1 MFWILLVLASH
12 VCWSVENVY
21 TKIVIGSKFKN
32 PYIFLIFLTL
42 LSVVVLP
49 FVDSKYIFLP
59 PMGTVWWLLL
69 ASLFYTLSGIPYV
82 KAMEI
87 EEVTRINILWNAIPV
102 FSLGLSWAI
111 IGDKLSGM
119 ELLAMFFLLSGAVL
133 ASIKKGGSIFK
144 MSAAFWLMLLSCA
157 LYAGYALI
165 VRYLSKSFQFPSI
178 FFWVIVFDA
187 VLINFAFLI
196 KKNRQDFAQTV
207 RTSSKGFLLSFLVI
221 VGIGSLGLFLN
232 QWALS
237 LKPGALVYSFE
248 GFQLLLVFGMAV
260 FIAKFSPNLL
270 EEAVDKN
277 NLTLKILAFIVIMV
291 GIILLSV

>member
-21 TKIVIGSKFKN
+21 TKIVVGSKFKN
-32 PYIFLIFLTL
+32 PYIFWVFLTL
-42 LSVVVLP
+42 LSVMVLP
-49 FVDSKYIFLP
+49 FVDSKYVFLP

-69 ASLFYTLSGIPYV
+69 ASICYTLSGIPYV
-82 KAMEI
+82 RAMQI

-119 ELLAMFFLLSGAVL
+119 ELLAMFFLLLGAVL
-133 ASIKKGGSIFK
+133 ASIKKGKSIFK
-144 MSAAFWLMLLSCA
+144 LSAAFWLMLLSCA
-157 LYAGYALI
+157 LYACYALI

-178 FFWVIVFDA
+178 FFWVVVFDA
-187 VLINFAFLI
+187 ISISFAFLF
-196 KKNRQDFAQTV
+196 KKIRYDFVQTV
-207 RTSSKGFLLSFLVI
+207 RLSSKSFLFLFLVV
-221 VGIGSLGLFLN
+221 VGIGNLGVFLN

-237 LKPGALVYSFE
+237 LKPSALVYSFE
-248 GFQLLLVFGMAV
+248 GFQLLLVFGMAIV
-260 FIAKFSPNLL
+260 ISKFSPNLL

-277 NLTLKILAFIVIMV
+277 NLILKLLALTVIMIGV
-291 GIILLSV
+291 ILLSV

>member
-21 TKIVIGSKFKN
+21 TKIVIGSKIKN
-32 PYIFLIFLTL
+32 PYIFLILLTL

-49 FVDSKYIFLP
+49 FINSKYIFLP
-59 PMGTVWWLLL
+59 SFGSFWWLLL
-69 ASLFYTLSGIPYV
+69 AGLFYTSAGIPYV

-87 EEVTRINILWNAIPV
+87 EEVTRVNIFWNAIPV
-102 FSLGLSWAI
+102 FSLWLSWAI

-119 ELLAMFFLLSGAVL
+119 ELVAMFFLLMGAVL
-133 ASIKKGGSIFK
+133 ASIKKGSSIFRL
-144 MSAAFWLMLLSCA
+144 SAAFWLMMLSCS
-157 LYAGYALI
+157 LYAGYALV
-165 VRYLSKSFQFPSI
+165 VRYISKTIEFPSV

-187 VLINFAFLI
+187 ILINFAFLF
-196 KKNRQDFAQTV
+196 KNIRYDFVETIRV
-207 RTSSKGFLLSFLVI
+207 NSKSFLIFFLLIVI
-221 VGIGSLGLFLN
+221 LGNLGLFLN

-248 GFQLLLVFGMAV
+248 GFQLLLVFCMAV
-260 FIAKFSPNLL
+260 LIAKFSPNLL

-277 NLTLKILAFIVIMV
+277 NLTLKILSLIMIMV
-291 GIILLSV
+291 GIVILSF